1 MSLSLYLLASV
12 LASCSGSPM
21 LSSSSDSRGR
31 GPSKSNEI
39 NLLPQTIIQS
49 CSSLAPEILEPL
61 IEEAKMFVKAVAEME
76 EMENAALVMDMKMD
90 MNNFSLS
97 AMTLPIPGMGDMTV
111 RSAVQMQIFNLYAA
125 MTESIKKAKEM
136 GMTEDDLPV
145 IVIDEKHEG
154 GMEQEISKMF
164 KMFIQQLNEA
174 KRMAEAVQ
182 TAIKKE
188 NPYIAMAEQ
197 YTAIVGKMLGDQKG
211 WDESHETVMC
221 VYDVI
226 ADGEDLEMAE
236 MLKMSFPREE
246 VESFSKRLHTAM
258 HTIFKSPSLGELVR
272 KMAQC
277 LHDEF
282 ISMDLDDIF
291 QKVENIATKLKDRAM
306 EIPFETIIYLA
317 QDMVRKTWDKMM
329 IGEAPELEKLVDM
342 LVLMTA
348 EDSFWEMLDTQ
359 VRNATE
365 MMNNTTMMMTMS
377 MISEDCDEASNPFL
391 CCFKSRANKVLEMIE
406 QKAEDLDSGNLEHCE
421 EMMKSAMEGIKMM
434 LHIGYE
440 LKDIML
446 EKNAIGCMVDPYV
459 ESMMSEMK
467 MMMPEMMAVMANEV
481 DYDYEDYEED
491 IMNTLNNMMDDGL
504 KVTQLVYGGCPEEA
518 LAEAEPMTESKI
530 WAIIEMWVEAEPEP
544 MAESEPESEPM
555 AESEPEPETSS

>member
-1 MSLSLYLLASV
+1 
-12 LASCSGSPM
+12 M

-90 MNNFSLS
+90 MDNFSLS

-145 IVIDEKHEG
+145 FVIDEKHEG
-154 GMEQEISKMF
+154 GMENEISKMF

-174 KRMAEAVQ
+174 KRMVEAVQ

-377 MISEDCDEASNPFL
+377 MISEGCDEASNPFL

-446 EKNAIGCMVDPYV
+446 EKHAVGCMVDPYV

-467 MMMPEMMAVMANEV
+467 MMMPEMMSVMANEV
-481 DYDYEDYEED
+481 DYDYDDYEED
-491 IMNTLNNMMDDGL
+491 ILNTLNNMMDDGL

-544 MAESEPESEPM
+544 MAESEPEPEPM

>member
-1 MSLSLYLLASV
+1 
-12 LASCSGSPM
+12 M

-348 EDSFWEMLDTQ
+348 EDSFWEMLDIQ

>member
-348 EDSFWEMLDTQ
+348 EDSFWEMLDIQ